1 MLKTVKVIKNK
12 ESLGNCLS
20 QEEPRQLNA
29 VYLAWDPGRGE
40 GHWRKTSDILIK
52 HVLVNNSIYILARQ
66 ASQVWC

>member
-20 QEEPRQLNA
+20 QEEPQLNA

-52 HVLVNNSIYILARQ
+52 RGLVNKSIYILARQ